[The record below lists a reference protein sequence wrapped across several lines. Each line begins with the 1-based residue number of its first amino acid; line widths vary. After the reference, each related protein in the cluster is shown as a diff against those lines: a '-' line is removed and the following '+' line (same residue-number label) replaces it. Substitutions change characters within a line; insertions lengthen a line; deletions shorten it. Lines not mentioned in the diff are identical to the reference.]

1 MNKYM
6 SYEFYE
12 YRCVLEL
19 ANQCENK
26 MDTPIRIIYC
36 PTGDNLISSRH
47 FLHYNSETDKY
58 DIMGKLRNVE
68 YVKSEQSYVVN
79 FELVSVICS
88 GSHIYDQDFLF
99 DKSR

>member
-1 MNKYM
+1 M
-6 SYEFYE
+6 F
-12 YRCVLEL
+12 L
-19 ANQCENK
+19 
-26 MDTPIRIIYC
+26 
-36 PTGDNLISSRH
+36 H
-47 FLHYNSETDKY
+47 FLDQSDAGSLRSILREWYFIGVVRKKASKY

-79 FELVSVICS
+79 FELGSVICS